1 MDIGPRIA
9 RFRERAG
16 MSQKKLAELAALDR
30 SHISKI
36 ESGDTSP
43 SLEALMRICESM
55 GVTLAEFFGSDV
67 QPVPVVAGVVKARI
81 PIRTED
87 YYEGFLELDKKCR
100 ADFAVQVSGDS
111 MVWAG
116 INEGDFALCRRSEV
130 AHNGQMVV
138 AAIENNDWGGTI
150 KYYVNNGKHYLLR
163 SANPEYKD
171 RIMPSNAR
179 IVGTVVAILKQPPP
193 SLAETETWIT
203 IATGLSEDWGSLA
216 TTAHSLGWSPQEIE
230 TLVKMMAKVPRQV
243 KDN

>member
-1 MDIGPRIA
+1 MEIGPRIA
-9 RFRERAG
+9 RFRELAG

-30 SHISKI
+30 SHVSKI

-43 SLEALMRICESM
+43 SLEALVRICESM

-67 QPVPVVAGVVKARI
+67 KPVPIVAGVVKAGI

-87 YYEGFLELDKKCR
+87 YYEGVLEVEKRCR
-100 ADFAVQVSGDS
+100 ADFAVQLSGDS

-116 INEGDFALCRRSEV
+116 ISEGDFALCRRSDV
-130 AHNGQMVV
+130 ANNGQLVV
-138 AAIENNDWGGTI
+138 AAIENEDWGGTI
-150 KYYVNNGKHYLLR
+150 KYYVNNGKQQLLR
-163 SANPEYKD
+163 SANPEFKD
-171 RIMPSNAR
+171 RIMQANTR
-179 IVGTVVAILKQPPP
+179 IIGTVVAILKQPPP

-230 TLVKMMAKVPRQV
+230 TLVQIMAKVPRQV
-243 KDN
+243 KE